1 MQKPKYSVNQH
12 LIETVLA
19 WTKSGEI
26 AIPEIQ
32 RPFVWETA
40 RVRDLID
47 SLYRGYPVGYLIA
60 WKNPNVRLK
69 DGTYSEG
76 KKVLIDGQQ
85 RVTAMG
91 AAILGMQVINKDYK
105 KTRIKIAFHPVKE
118 EFEVQTA
125 VMLKDPLW
133 IPDIA
138 EVFGAHAHSYSMI
151 QNYLENNPTVD
162 KEKVIDS
169 INNLFSLSKR
179 QIGMIDLEAELDIET
194 VTEIFIRI
202 NSQGVLL
209 SQADFAMSKI
219 ASSEQFN
226 GPNLRKA
233 IDYFCHMA
241 AVPDFY
247 HHIVDVDKAFTTTD
261 FFSKMSWLR
270 KETEDL
276 YDPDYN
282 DMLRVAFTTEF
293 HRGKLADLV
302 SLLSGRNF
310 ETRIFEESIAEDS
323 FRRLKDGIML
333 FMNETSF
340 NRFIMIIKSAGFIEP
355 WMIRSKN
362 ALNFA
367 YILYLTL
374 RKQEQNPALI
384 ETYVRRW
391 FAMSILTSRYSSSP
405 ESMMDY
411 DIKRLSEDSFQSY
424 FKTIEDG
431 NLSDAYWSVTLPQS
445 LETPVTSSP
454 VFHVYLAAQVK
465 KNDKGFL
472 SKDITVNHLISNA
485 GDIHHLFPKNYLK
498 NNGLGRSAYNQ
509 VANFVY
515 MQSEINIKV
524 GDKPPSV
531 YFNELREQA
540 NNGGLKY
547 GGIETI
553 DELLD
558 NLRHNAI
565 PENIFDMGIDN
576 YREFLTQ
583 RRTLMAEKIQDYYFK
598 L

>member
-219 ASSEQFN
+219 ASSEQFD

-247 HHIVDVDKAFTTTD
+247 NHIVEVDKAFTTTD

-310 ETRIFEESIAEDS
+310 ETRVFEESIAEES

-340 NRFIMIIKSAGFIEP
+340 NKFIMIIKSAGFIEP

-391 FAMSILTSRYSSSP
+391 FTMSILTSRYSSSP

-411 DIKRLSEDSFQSY
+411 DIKRISEDSFQAY

-431 NLSDAYWSVTLPQS
+431 NLSDAYWSVTLPQA

-472 SKDITVNHLISNA
+472 SRDITVNHLISNS
-485 GDIHHLFPKNYLK
+485 GDVHHLFPKNYLK
-498 NNGLGRSAYNQ
+498 KHGLGRSAYNQ
-509 VANFVY
+509 LANFVY

-547 GGIETI
+547 GGITNI

-558 NLRHNAI
+558 NLRQNAI
-565 PENIFDMGIDN
+565 SESIFDLGIDD
-576 YREFLTQ
+576 YRRFLIE
-583 RRTLMAEKIQDYYFK
+583 RRLLMANKIRNYYQS

>member
-32 RPFVWETA
+32 RPFVWETT

-151 QNYLENNPTVD
+151 QNYLANNLEVD
-162 KEKVIDS
+162 KEKVIES

-219 ASSEQFN
+219 ASSEQFD

-247 HHIVDVDKAFTTTD
+247 NHIVDVDKAFTTTD

-310 ETRIFEESIAEDS
+310 ETRVFEKSIAEDS
-323 FRRLKDGIML
+323 FRRLKEGILL

-340 NRFIMIIKSAGFIEP
+340 NKFIMIIKSAGFIEP

-411 DIKRLSEDSFQSY
+411 DIKRISEDSFQSY
-424 FKTIEDG
+424 FKIIEDG
-431 NLSDAYWSVTLPQS
+431 NLSDAYWSVTLPQA

-472 SKDITVNHLISNA
+472 SRDITVNHLISNA
-485 GDIHHLFPKNYLK
+485 GDVHHLFPKNYLK
-498 NNGLGRSAYNQ
+498 KNG
-509 VANFVY
+509 
-515 MQSEINIKV
+515 
-524 GDKPPSV
+524 
-531 YFNELREQA
+531 
-540 NNGGLKY
+540 
-547 GGIETI
+547 
-553 DELLD
+553 
-558 NLRHNAI
+558 
-565 PENIFDMGIDN
+565 
-576 YREFLTQ
+576 
-583 RRTLMAEKIQDYYFK
+583 
-598 L
+598 

>member
-151 QNYLENNPTVD
+151 QDYLENNPRVD
-162 KEKVIDS
+162 QEKVIDS

-219 ASSEQFN
+219 ASSEQFD

-247 HHIVDVDKAFTTTD
+247 NHIVDVDKAFTTTD

-310 ETRIFEESIAEDS
+310 ETRVFEESIAEES

-340 NRFIMIIKSAGFIEP
+340 NKFIMIIKSAGFIEP

-411 DIKRLSEDSFQSY
+411 DIKRISEDSFQSY

-431 NLSDAYWSVTLPQS
+431 NLSDAYWSVTLPQA

-472 SKDITVNHLISNA
+472 SRDITVNHLISNA
-485 GDIHHLFPKNYLK
+485 GDVHHLFPKNYLK
-498 NNGLGRSAYNQ
+498 KHGLGRSAYNQ

-547 GGIETI
+547 GGITTI
-553 DELLD
+553 GELLD
-558 NLRHNAI
+558 NLRQNAI
-565 PENIFDMGIDN
+565 PESIFDLGIDD
-576 YREFLTQ
+576 YRRFLLE
-583 RRTLMAEKIQDYYFK
+583 RRALMANKIRDYYH
-598 L
+598 LL

>member
-32 RPFVWETA
+32 RPFVWETT

-91 AAILGMQVINKDYK
+91 AAVLGMQVINKDYK

-138 EVFGAHAHSYSMI
+138 DVFGAHAHSYSMI
-151 QNYLENNPTVD
+151 QNYLANNPEVE
-162 KEKVIDS
+162 KEKVIES
-169 INNLFSLSKR
+169 INNLFSLKR

-219 ASSEQFN
+219 ASSEQFD

-247 HHIVDVDKAFTTTD
+247 NHIVDVDKAFTTTD

-310 ETRIFEESIAEDS
+310 ETRVFEESIAEDS
-323 FRRLKDGIML
+323 FRRLKEGILL

-340 NRFIMIIKSAGFIEP
+340 NKFIMIIKSAGFIEP

-411 DIKRLSEDSFQSY
+411 DIKRISEDSFQSY
-424 FKTIEDG
+424 FKIIEDG
-431 NLSDAYWSVTLPQS
+431 NLSDAYWSVTLPQA

-472 SKDITVNHLISNA
+472 SRDITVNHLISNA
-485 GDIHHLFPKNYLK
+485 GDVHHLFPKNYLK
-498 NNGLGRSAYNQ
+498 KNGLGRSAYNQ

-515 MQSEINIKV
+515 MQSEINIIV
-524 GDKPPSV
+524 GDRPPSV
-531 YFNELREQA
+531 YFSELKEQA

-547 GGIETI
+547 GGIRNI
-553 DELLD
+553 DELID
-558 NLRHNAI
+558 NLRQNAI
-565 PENIFDMGIDN
+565 PDNIFDLEIEA
-576 YREFLTQ
+576 YRTFLTE
-583 RRTLMAEKIQDYYFK
+583 RRILMANKIRDYYNS

>member
-32 RPFVWETA
+32 RPFVWETS
-40 RVRDLID
+40 RVRDLMD
-47 SLYRGYPVGYLIA
+47 SLYRGYPIGYLIA

-76 KKVLIDGQQ
+76 RKVLIDGQQ

-91 AAILGMQVINKDYK
+91 AALLGMQVINKDYQ
-105 KTRIKIAFHPVKE
+105 KTRIKIAFHPVSE
-118 EFEVQTA
+118 EFDVQTFIMA
-125 VMLKDPLW
+125 KDPTW
-133 IPDIA
+133 IPDISELFTA
-138 EVFGAHAHSYSMI
+138 NQYTFITE
-151 QNYLENNPTVD
+151 YLEKNPEID
-162 KEKVIDS
+162 KERVTNSLI
-169 INNLFSLSKR
+169 NLFALSKR
-179 QIGMIDLEAELDIET
+179 QIGLIELESDLDIET

-202 NSQGVLL
+202 NSQGVIL
-209 SQADFAMSKI
+209 SQADFAISKI
-219 ASSEQFN
+219 ASSEQYE
-226 GPNLRKA
+226 GHLLRKA

-247 HHIVDVDKAFTTTD
+247 NQIVDVDKEFTATD
-261 FFSKMSWLR
+261 YFSKMAWL
-270 KETEDL
+270 KNETEDL
-276 YDPDYN
+276 YDPDYT

-293 HRGKLADLV
+293 SRGKLSDLV

-310 ETRIFEESIAEDS
+310 ETRVFEETIAEES
-323 FRRLKDGIML
+323 FKKLKTGIMT
-333 FMNETSF
+333 FMNEISF

-374 RKQEQNPALI
+374 KKQSQNSAMI

-391 FAMSILTSRYSSSP
+391 FTMSILTSRYSSSP
-405 ESMMDY
+405 ESTMDY
-411 DIKRLSEDSFQSY
+411 DIKRISEDTNHSY

-431 NLSDAYWSVTLPQS
+431 YLSEAYWTVTLPQA
-445 LETPVTSSP
+445 LETPVTSAP

-465 KNDKGFL
+465 QNDKGFL

-485 GDIHHLFPKNYLK
+485 GDVHHLFPKNYLK
-498 NNGLGRSAYNQ
+498 KNGLGRSAYNQ
-509 VANFVY
+509 IANFVY

-524 GDKPPSV
+524 GDKPPAI
-531 YFNELREQA
+531 YFKELKEQA

-547 GGIETI
+547 GGIRTV

-558 NLRHNAI
+558 NLRQNAI
-565 PENIFDMGIDN
+565 SENIFELEIDD
-576 YREFLTQ
+576 YRLFLTE
-583 RRTLMAEKIQDYYFK
+583 RRNLMANKIRAYYNS

>member
-91 AAILGMQVINKDYK
+91 AAILGMQVINKDYR

-125 VMLKDPLW
+125 VILKDPLW

-138 EVFGAHAHSYSMI
+138 EVFSAHAHSYSMI
-151 QNYLENNPTVD
+151 QDYLTNNPGVD

-219 ASSEQFN
+219 ASSEQFD

-233 IDYFCHMA
+233 IDYFCHLA

-247 HHIVDVDKAFTTTD
+247 NHIVDVDKAFTTTD
-261 FFSKMSWLR
+261 FFTKMSWLR

-293 HRGKLADLV
+293 HRGKLSDLV

-310 ETRIFEESIAEDS
+310 ETRVFEESIAEES

-374 RKQEQNPALI
+374 KKQEQNPALI

-411 DIKRLSEDSFQSY
+411 DIKRISEDSFQSY
-424 FKTIEDG
+424 FKTLEDG
-431 NLSDAYWSVTLPQS
+431 NLSDAYWSVTLPQA

-515 MQSEINIKV
+515 MQAEINIKV
-524 GDKPPSV
+524 GDKPPTV
-531 YFNELREQA
+531 YFNELRDQA
-540 NNGGLKY
+540 KNGGLKY
-547 GGIETI
+547 GGIRTI
-553 DELLD
+553 DELID
-558 NLRHNAI
+558 NLHQNAI
-565 PENIFDMGIDN
+565 PDNIFDLGIDD
-576 YREFLTQ
+576 YRRFLSE
-583 RRTLMAEKIQDYYFK
+583 RRALMANKIRDYYHS

>member
-32 RPFVWETA
+32 RPFVWETS

-105 KTRIKIAFHPVKE
+105 RTRIKIAFHPVKE

-151 QNYLENNPTVD
+151 QNYLANNPGVD
-162 KEKVIDS
+162 QEKVIDA

-202 NSQGVLL
+202 NSQGVIL

-219 ASSEQFN
+219 ASSEQFD

-247 HHIVDVDKAFTTTD
+247 NHIVDVDKAFTTTEY
-261 FFSKMSWLR
+261 FSKMSWLR

-276 YDPDYN
+276 YDPDYS

-293 HRGKLADLV
+293 HRGKLSDLV

-310 ETRIFEESIAEDS
+310 ETRVFEESIAEDS
-323 FRRLKDGIML
+323 FRRLKDGIFT

-340 NRFIMIIKSAGFIEP
+340 NKFIMIIKSAGFIAP

-374 RKQEQNPALI
+374 KKLGLNPALI

-391 FAMSILTSRYSSSP
+391 FTMSILTSRYSSSP
-405 ESMMDY
+405 ESTMDY
-411 DIKRLSEDSFQSY
+411 DIKRISELSFDSY
-424 FKTIEDG
+424 FKTLEDG
-431 NLSDAYWSVTLPQS
+431 NLSDAYWDVILPQA
-445 LETPVTSSP
+445 LETPVTSAP

-465 KNDKGFL
+465 QNNKGFL
-472 SKDITVNHLISNA
+472 SKDITVNHLITNA
-485 GDIHHLFPKNYLK
+485 GDVHHLFPKNYLK
-498 NNGLGRSAYNQ
+498 KNGLGKSQYNQ
-509 VANFVY
+509 IANFVY

-531 YFNELREQA
+531 YFNELKEQA

-547 GGIETI
+547 GGIKSM

-558 NLRHNAI
+558 NLRQNAI
-565 PENIFDMGIDN
+565 PEGIFDMSIDN
-576 YREFLTQ
+576 YREFLNH
-583 RRTLMAEKIQDYYFK
+583 RRNLMAKKIQNYYFS